1 MISRDA
7 KYKIR
12 FFKYLSQSHGL
23 RGDGS
28 IKNSAGSAVPVSLDT
43 VISRIS
49 HGDHLVDA
57 ETEDDHDHRRT
68 Q

>member
-1 MISRDA
+1 MQNIKSDL
-7 KYKIR
+7 I
-12 FFKYLSQSHGL
+12 KYLSQSHGL

-28 IKNSAGSAVPVSLDT
+28 IKNSAGSAVPVSPDP

-57 ETEDDHDHRRT
+57 ETEDDHDHRKT